1 MHNCN
6 AQFYCL
12 DGDPGSVQTSKILFF
27 AKVKIWKPPS
37 IAYYLKD
44 SNLDFTGTL
53 TLNVPIPDK
62 KKILTE
68 IFISIQLSEMH
79 RTEGL
84 NTSIIIR

>member
-37 IAYYLKD
+37 IAYYLQLRFYWD
-44 SNLDFTGTL
+44 
-53 TLNVPIPDK
+53 PDNPGQK
-62 KKILTE
+62 ENI
-68 IFISIQLSEMH
+68 
-79 RTEGL
+79 
-84 NTSIIIR
+84 N

>member
-37 IAYYLKD
+37 IAYYL
-44 SNLDFTGTL
+44 
-53 TLNVPIPDK
+53 
-62 KKILTE
+62 
-68 IFISIQLSEMH
+68 QL
-79 RTEGL
+79 RFYWDI
-84 NTSIIIR
+84 NP